1 MSRLEMLIRSAD
13 DAELFRI
20 NPLRFGDRHAIPG
33 DEPIDLFLH
42 ATDVGLFDMDW
53 LIICGACANVFRSFR
68 QLESLDPHFV
78 CNLCSMVNEADLDD
92 FIQVTFTVSPSIRR
106 ISFHDP
112 ASLNVEELYFRYH
125 LSPDVKPLSNGL
137 TVPQVLESWTR
148 LLTYVNPGET
158 ASVDLEPRSSVGVMD
173 VLHSTSAMFTTARPS
188 PDGTRLELEL
198 DGSRLVDAGGTP
210 LAPFANQWPEGKS
223 LYEWDADGSSASEPP
238 GAEDPAER
246 RALTY
251 QFPAV
256 GMIPR
261 GPLSVEIRNVG
272 SDRASVWVVDYP
284 RTKEMAFVEF
294 VPVLS
299 AKRLISNQTFRR
311 LFRSE
316 TVPASETLQVK
327 DLAYLFTDL
336 KDSTLMY
343 DSIGDANAYDL
354 VRRHFDA
361 LVQAVADH
369 SGSVTK
375 TIGDAVMATFV
386 TPADAVGAALD
397 MLRAIDRFNR
407 TITADLVIKIGIHRG
422 RSIAVTLN
430 DRIDFFGQDVNIAS
444 RVQKLAAAGEIALT
458 GDVYDDPAV
467 SSLLT
472 AHEVI
477 FEPGIMRGVKEEIP
491 VYRVHPLET

>member
-1 MSRLEMLIRSAD
+1 M
-13 DAELFRI
+13 
-20 NPLRFGDRHAIPG
+20 
-33 DEPIDLFLH
+33 
-42 ATDVGLFDMDW
+42 
-53 LIICGACANVFRSFR
+53 
-68 QLESLDPHFV
+68 
-78 CNLCSMVNEADLDD
+78 
-92 FIQVTFTVSPSIRR
+92 TVE
-106 ISFHDP
+106 D
-112 ASLNVEELYFRYH
+112 LYFRYH

-148 LLTYVNPGET
+148 LLRYLEPGET
-158 ASVDLEPRSSVGVMD
+158 ASVDLEPRGSVGVMD

-188 PDGTRLELEL
+188 PDGSRLELEL

-223 LYEWDADGSSASEPP
+223 LYEWDADSSPASEPP
-238 GAEDPAER
+238 RAQAGTDPAER
-246 RALTY
+246 RALSY

-256 GMIPR
+256 GRVPR
-261 GPLSVEIRNVG
+261 GPLSIEIRNVG
-272 SDRASVWVVDYP
+272 SDRASVWLVDYP
-284 RTKEMAFVEF
+284 RTERMAFVEF

-299 AKRLISNQTFRR
+299 AKWLISNQTFRR

-316 TVPASETLQVK
+316 TVPASETLQVR
-327 DLAYLFTDL
+327 DLAYVFTDL

-361 LVQAVADH
+361 LVQAVANH
-369 SGSVTK
+369 LGSVTK

-407 TITADLVIKIGIHRG
+407 TITADLIIKIGIHRG

-444 RVQKLAAAGEIALT
+444 RVQKLASAGEIALT

-467 SSLLT
+467 SALLT
-472 AHEVI
+472 PYEVI
-477 FEPGIMRGVKEEIP
+477 SEPGIMRGVKEAIP
-491 VYRVHPLET
+491 VYRVRPLET